1 MQMSKS
7 LIELSNEEV
16 VAAISVANGLELPRS
31 FRDSVPTGAQLSESH
46 WDRHFIMK
54 WLQGRFGMENG
65 FLVEYFCY
73 PSSVPLEENEQ
84 QRVAD
89 YVMTMKSPGWH
100 LAPTLTSALAP
111 APAPAPPSAGGGGE
125 QSS

>member
-16 VAAISVANGLELPRS
+16 VAALSVANGLELPRS
-31 FRDSVPTGAQLSESH
+31 FRDSAPTGAQLSESH

-54 WLQGRFGMENG
+54 WLQGHFGMENG
-65 FLVEYFCY
+65 LLVEFLY
-73 PSSVPLEENEQ
+73 PPSFLLEENEQ

-111 APAPAPPSAGGGGE
+111 APAPSPPSAGGGGE